1 MSVLVVD
8 ARYQSCPGPLL
19 KLIEAIRGAERGLI
33 VKVLATDPA
42 APEDIRN
49 WAESVG
55 YKFIDYKII
64 NDTYEIY
71 VEISD
76 SYE

>member
-1 MSVLVVD
+1 MDVLVVD

-19 KLIEAIRGAERGLI
+19 KLIEAVKDAKEGSI
-33 VKVLATDPA
+33 VKILATDPA

-55 YKFIDYKII
+55 YKFMDYKVI

-71 VEISD
+71 VEVR
-76 SYE
+76 